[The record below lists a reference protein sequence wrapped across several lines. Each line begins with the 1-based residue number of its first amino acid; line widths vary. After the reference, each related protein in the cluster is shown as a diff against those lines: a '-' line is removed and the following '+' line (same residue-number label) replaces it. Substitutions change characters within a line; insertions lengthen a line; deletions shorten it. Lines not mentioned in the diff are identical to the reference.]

1 MDINKIL
8 LWGLIIST
16 AVIVIVSIQP
26 YLLGTEPSVPGTGTI
41 VKVFSIILGILF
53 VVRVAYVIKNKIW
66 KKYKGITLL
75 AYALGMLSIAFLLFT
90 GLLVGN
96 YSGFLPVS
104 VDLPRSIDQILIP
117 LRTISIYFA
126 IAGIIMLLSVIFK
139 SQRFEN
145 IRTE

>member
-8 LWGLIIST
+8 LWGLIISS

-26 YLLGTEPSVPGTGTI
+26 YILGTEPTIPGTGMI
-41 VKVFSIILGILF
+41 VKIFSIILGILF
-53 VVRVAYVIKNKIW
+53 VVRVVYVIKNKTG
-66 KKYKGITLL
+66 KKYKGMTLL
-75 AYALGMLSIAFLLFT
+75 ACALGMLSIAFLLFT

-104 VDLPRSIDQILIP
+104 VDLSQSIDQILIP

-126 IAGIIMLLSVIFK
+126 IAGIIMLLSVILK
-139 SQRFEN
+139 PSL
-145 IRTE
+145 RT

>member
-26 YLLGTEPSVPGTGTI
+26 YILGTEPSVPGTGTI
-41 VKVFSIILGILF
+41 VKAFSIILGILF
-53 VVRVAYVIKNKIW
+53 VVRVVYIIKNKIW
-66 KKYKGITLL
+66 KKYTGVTLL
-75 AYALGMLSIAFLLFT
+75 ASALGMLSIAFLLFT

-104 VDLPRSIDQILIP
+104 VDFSQSMDMIIIP

-126 IAGIIMLLSVIFK
+126 IAGIIMLLRHSVK
-139 SQRFEN
+139 
-145 IRTE
+145 

>member
-1 MDINKIL
+1 M
-8 LWGLIIST
+8 GLIIST

-26 YLLGTEPSVPGTGTI
+26 YILGTEPSVPGTGTI
-41 VKVFSIILGILF
+41 VKAFSIILGILF
-53 VVRVAYVIKNKIW
+53 VVRVVYIIKNKIW
-66 KKYKGITLL
+66 KKYTGVTLL
-75 AYALGMLSIAFLLFT
+75 ASALGMLSIAFLLFT

-104 VDLPRSIDQILIP
+104 VDFSQSMDMIIIP

-139 SQRFEN
+139 TQSFEN

>member
-8 LWGLIIST
+8 LWGLIISS

-26 YLLGTEPSVPGTGTI
+26 YILGTEPTIPGTGMI
-41 VKVFSIILGILF
+41 VKIFSIILGILF
-53 VVRVAYVIKNKIW
+53 VVRVVYVTKNKTG
-66 KKYKGITLL
+66 KKYKGMTLL
-75 AYALGMLSIAFLLFT
+75 ACALGMLSIAFLLFT

-104 VDLPRSIDQILIP
+104 VDLSQSIDQILIP

-126 IAGIIMLLSVIFK
+126 IAGIIMLLSVILK
-139 SQRFEN
+139 PSL
-145 IRTE
+145 RT

>member
-8 LWGLIIST
+8 LWGLIISS

-26 YLLGTEPSVPGTGTI
+26 YILGTEPTIPGTGMI
-41 VKVFSIILGILF
+41 VKIFSIILGILF
-53 VVRVAYVIKNKIW
+53 VVRVVYVIKNKTG
-66 KKYKGITLL
+66 KKYKGMTLL
-75 AYALGMLSIAFLLFT
+75 ACALGMLSIAFLLFT

-104 VDLPRSIDQILIP
+104 VDLSQSIDQILIP

-126 IAGIIMLLSVIFK
+126 IAGIIMLLSVILKPSF
-139 SQRFEN
+139 
-145 IRTE
+145 RT

>member
-1 MDINKIL
+1 MDLNKIL

-26 YLLGTEPSVPGTGTI
+26 YILGTEPSVPGTGTI
-41 VKVFSIILGILF
+41 VKVFSIILGVMF
-53 VVRVAYVIKNKIW
+53 VIMIVYVNKNKTL
-66 KKYKGITLL
+66 KKYKGMDLL

-104 VDLPRSIDQILIP
+104 VDLPLLIDQILIP

-126 IAGIIMLLSVIFK
+126 IAGILMLLSLLISK
-139 SQRFEN
+139 KASEA
-145 IRTE
+145 